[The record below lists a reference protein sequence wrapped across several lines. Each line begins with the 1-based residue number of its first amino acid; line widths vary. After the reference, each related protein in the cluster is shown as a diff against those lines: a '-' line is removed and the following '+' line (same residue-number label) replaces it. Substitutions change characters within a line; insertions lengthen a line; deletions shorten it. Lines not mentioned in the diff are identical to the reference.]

1 MTFVKGQSGNP
12 AGRPPGARNRGTL
25 IAEGLFEQEGE
36 ALARKAI
43 ERALDGDLGAL
54 RLCLDRLMPRGRSRP
69 VRFPLPRITGAA
81 DVPTAV
87 AAILEGVS
95 AGELAPSEG
104 MDLIRVVESAVRCL
118 GAAARLEARLAE
130 REQNT
135 AQEQAAAGE
144 AAEAAEVA
152 EVAQDTSAEQAPA
165 AAAEDTRRKQAG
177 QPARA
182 DAETPRVVQLP
193 IAAAENTSRKQAGL
207 GAGWVPI
214 SEVWGDAA
222 AVG

>member
-12 AGRPPGARNRGTL
+12 AGRPPGARNRATL

-69 VRFPLPRITGAA
+69 VRFPLPRIAGAA
-81 DVPTAV
+81 DVPAAV

-135 AQEQAAAGE
+135 RQEQAAAGE
-144 AAEAAEVA
+144 AAEVA
-152 EVAQDTSAEQAPA
+152 PDTSTEQAPA
-165 AAAEDTRRKQAG
+165 AAAENTRPKQAG
-177 QPARA
+177 QPERA

-193 IAAAENTSRKQAGL
+193 IATAENTSRKQAGQ
-207 GAGWVPI
+207 GAGWMPI
-214 SEVWGDAA
+214 SETWGDAA

>member
-12 AGRPPGARNRGTL
+12 AGRPPGARNRATL

-43 ERALDGDLGAL
+43 ERALGGDLGAL

-81 DVPTAV
+81 DVPAAV

-135 AQEQAAAGE
+135 AQEQAAAGA
-144 AAEAAEVA
+144 AAEAA

-177 QPARA
+177 PPARP
-182 DAETPRVVQLP
+182 DATAPRVVQLP
-193 IAAAENTSRKQAGL
+193 IAAADNTSRKQAGL

>member
-1 MTFVKGQSGNP
+1 MTFVKGQSGDP

-36 ALARKAI
+36 ALARMAI
-43 ERALDGDLGAL
+43 GRALAGDLGAL

-69 VRFPLPRITGAA
+69 VKFPLPRIAGAA
-81 DVPTAV
+81 DVPAAV

-135 AQEQAAAGE
+135 AQEQAAAGA
-144 AAEAAEVA
+144 AAEAEAA
-152 EVAQDTSAEQAPA
+152 PDTGVEQAPA
-165 AAAEDTRRKQAG
+165 AAAGNTTPKQPG
-177 QPARA
+177 PPARPEA
-182 DAETPRVVQLP
+182 TAPRVVQMP

-207 GAGWVPI
+207 AAGWVPI

>member
-25 IAEGLFEQEGE
+25 IAEGLFAEEGE

-69 VRFPLPRITGAA
+69 VRFPLPRIAGAA
-81 DVPTAV
+81 DVPAAV

-135 AQEQAAAGE
+135 RQEQAAAGE
-144 AAEAAEVA
+144 AAQA
-152 EVAQDTSAEQAPA
+152 AQDTSAEQAPA
-165 AAAEDTRRKQAG
+165 LAAENTRPKQAG
-177 QPARA
+177 QPARPDA
-182 DAETPRVVQLP
+182 DAPRVVQWP
-193 IAAAENTSRKQAGL
+193 VAAAENMSRKQAGPVAG
-207 GAGWVPI
+207 GAPI
-214 SEVWGDAA
+214 RETWGDAA
-222 AVG
+222 AAG

>member
-69 VRFPLPRITGAA
+69 VRFPLPRIAGAE
-81 DVPTAV
+81 DVPGAI

-95 AGELAPSEG
+95 AGELAPSEA

-118 GAAARLEARLAE
+118 GAAARLEARLAG

-135 AQEQAAAGE
+135 QEQAAPGE
-144 AAEAAEVA
+144 AAET
-152 EVAQDTSAEQAPA
+152 AQNTNSEQAPA
-165 AAAEDTRRKQAG
+165 AAAENTRPKQAG
-177 QPARA
+177 QPARP

-193 IAAAENTSRKQAGL
+193 IAAAENTSRKQAGPA
-207 GAGWVPI
+207 AGWVPV

>member
-1 MTFVKGQSGNP
+1 MF
-12 AGRPPGARNRGTL
+12 
-25 IAEGLFEQEGE
+25 AEEGE

-69 VRFPLPRITGAA
+69 VRFPLPRMAGAA
-81 DVPTAV
+81 DVPAAV

-95 AGELAPSEG
+95 SGELAPSEA

-118 GAAARLEARLAE
+118 GAGARLEARLAE

-144 AAEAAEVA
+144 AAEAA
-152 EVAQDTSAEQAPA
+152 QDTSAEQAAA
-165 AAAEDTRRKQAG
+165 AAAENTRPKQAG
-177 QPARA
+177 QPAGA

-193 IAAAENTSRKQAGL
+193 IATENRSRKQAGPAE
-207 GAGWVPI
+207 GGTPI
-214 SEVWGDAA
+214 TEPWGDAA

>member
-25 IAEGLFEQEGE
+25 IAEGMFAEEGE

-69 VRFPLPRITGAA
+69 VRFPLPRIAGAA
-81 DVPTAV
+81 DVPAAV

-130 REQNT
+130 REQDT
-135 AQEQAAAGE
+135 RQEQAAASQ
-144 AAEAAEVA
+144 AEAA
-152 EVAQDTSAEQAPA
+152 QDASAEQAPG
-165 AAAEDTRRKQAG
+165 AAAEDTRPKQPG
-177 QPARA
+177 QPARP
-182 DAETPRVVQLP
+182 DATAPRVVQLP

-207 GAGWVPI
+207 GTGWVPI